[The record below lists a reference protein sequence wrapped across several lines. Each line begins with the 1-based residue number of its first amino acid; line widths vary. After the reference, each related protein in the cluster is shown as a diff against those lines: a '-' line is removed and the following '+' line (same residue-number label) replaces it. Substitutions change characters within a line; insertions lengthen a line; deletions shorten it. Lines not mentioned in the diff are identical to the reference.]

1 MLYDY
6 DHDLEIASAALSERI
21 RLLMQAQ
28 RIPFGKYDFPRLL
41 LMRAR
46 TYYKDGNEKLR
57 RNQYM
62 EALINFEKNL
72 QIYTLIFSEKFPRF
86 SGISN
91 RISNLLKIYL
101 DTLTE
106 RKVKN
111 PDQNIIEKM
120 ISPDSSEGN

>member
-1 MLYDY
+1 
-6 DHDLEIASAALSERI
+6 
-21 RLLMQAQ
+21 
-28 RIPFGKYDFPRLL
+28 
-41 LMRAR
+41 
-46 TYYKDGNEKLR
+46 
-57 RNQYM
+57 M

>member
-1 MLYDY
+1 
-6 DHDLEIASAALSERI
+6 
-21 RLLMQAQ
+21 MQAQ

-72 QIYTLIFSEKFPRF
+72 QIYTLIFSENFPRF
-86 SGISN
+86 QVFQTVSQICSKFTW
-91 RISNLLKIYL
+91 I
-101 DTLTE
+101 
-106 RKVKN
+106 
-111 PDQNIIEKM
+111 P
-120 ISPDSSEGN
+120 